1 MILPDKLFCHVH
13 WTLTALFPHG
23 VFISYCCDTMSLS
36 CTFPCICCGALIA
49 GVRTVY
55 YLCLLVVPGRLR
67 VRDINEAFKELGH
80 MVSIH
85 MANGQPLTK
94 LMVLQQAVTVI
105 TSLEQQVRGN
115 RRRDDRRRDNHATLS
130 MSLRACRLSAPPP
143 VHVFYPLACGSMA
156 PPTDGAA
163 VIMRSLEMKYLSVSC
178 DIPDFQPWLPTV
190 ILQWKQNILTVYC
203 KM

>member
-1 MILPDKLFCHVH
+1 MPV
-13 WTLTALFPHG
+13 G
-23 VFISYCCDTMSLS
+23 
-36 CTFPCICCGALIA
+36 
-49 GVRTVY
+49 R
-55 YLCLLVVPGRLR
+55 VVPGRLR

-115 RRRDDRRRDNHATLS
+115 RRRDDRRHDNRATLS
-130 MSLRACRLSAPPP
+130 MSLRACVCPSPP

-163 VIMRSLEMKYLSVSC
+163 IIMRRLETKYLSSSC
-178 DIPDFQPWLPTV
+178 DIPDFQPWLPTI
-190 ILQWKQNILTVYC
+190 ILQ
-203 KM
+203 

>member
-1 MILPDKLFCHVH
+1 
-13 WTLTALFPHG
+13 
-23 VFISYCCDTMSLS
+23 MSLS
-36 CTFPCICCGALIA
+36 CMFPCICCGVLIA
-49 GVRTVY
+49 DLRTVY

-115 RRRDDRRRDNHATLS
+115 RRRDNRRHENHAMLS
-130 MSLRACRLSAPPP
+130 MSLRACRLSALP

-156 PPTDGAA
+156 PPTDGAT
-163 VIMRSLEMKYLSVSC
+163 VIMRSLEMKYLSISC
-178 DIPDFQPWLPTV
+178 DIPDFQPWLPTIV
-190 ILQWKQNILTVYC
+190 LK
-203 KM
+203 